1 MGEVYGALD
10 TRLGR
15 AVAIKLL
22 AADAAGDPLR
32 KRRFEREAR
41 LACSVSHPQLL
52 TVFDVGAVDARP
64 YVVSELLEGETL
76 RVVLRKGALSSR
88 RAVDSIVQVA
98 RGLEALHARGIVH
111 RDLKPENVFVTLDGR
126 IKVLDLG
133 LAGPSRGDEAPEL
146 ETWESLTT
154 AGAVGGTAAYMSPEQ
169 VRQARVD
176 ARSDIFTCGVMLYE
190 MLARRR
196 PFFEETAAET
206 MTAILR
212 SEPVPLSQID
222 PSLPGPLVRIVGRC
236 LAKDPENRFHSA
248 HDLALALE
256 SALEPESSLST
267 PPKPSYGGPPAP
279 RSRWRATT
287 LGTAVLVLLAVSV
300 SSPSR
305 GHNPVETMPGLAAAS
320 GVLVHYDPQA
330 GRFEPFLHG
339 ISADGASFS
348 RDGHQAVFTSR
359 PAGELWRSR
368 SDGSDA
374 LRLTSA
380 PLSAALPRFS
390 PDGRLV
396 AFAGQA
402 PGRPWQI
409 HLVSADGG
417 EIRTLPPENVTDPGW
432 GADGDTIVFGGVSGQ
447 PDGVFEWNLHY
458 KEGLARV
465 EGSAGL
471 FSPRPSPDGRY
482 LAALRQ
488 DSYELL
494 VRDQRTGRWSSPV
507 AGGVVY
513 PEWSPDGAWLYFRRE
528 GEQAFF
534 RVDPLGQ
541 HEERIA
547 TTAGLALVDGA
558 WGAWSGLTPAGAP
571 LLLCDL
577 HGQAGALRVVSW
589 ALDQRKTAR

>member
-1 MGEVYGALD
+1 MGEVYSALD

-22 AADAAGDPLR
+22 AAEAAGDPLR
-32 KRRFEREAR
+32 TRRFEREAR

-52 TVFDVGAVDARP
+52 TVFDVGAVGGRP

-76 RVVLRKGALSSR
+76 RVVLRAGALSSR
-88 RAVDSIVQVA
+88 RAVESIVQVA

-126 IKVLDLG
+126 IKILDLG
-133 LAGPSRGDEAPEL
+133 LAGPSRGEEAPEL

-176 ARSDIFTCGVMLYE
+176 ARSDIFACGVMLYE

-212 SEPVPLSQID
+212 SEPVPLSRID

-236 LAKDPENRFHSA
+236 LAKDPEDRFHSA

-256 SALEPESSLST
+256 SSLEPESSLSPSLE
-267 PPKPSYGGPPAP
+267 PPARGAQAP
-279 RSRWRATT
+279 RSRRRATT
-287 LGTAVLVLLAVSV
+287 LGTAALVLLALCVSG
-300 SSPSR
+300 PSR
-305 GHNPVETMPGLAAAS
+305 GRNPVETVPALAAAS
-320 GVLVHYDPQA
+320 AALVHYDPRA
-330 GRFEPFLHG
+330 GRFEPYLHG

-348 RDGHQAVFTSR
+348 RDGRLAVFTSR

-368 SDGSDA
+368 SDGSDV

-402 PGRPWQI
+402 PGQPWQI
-409 HLVSADGG
+409 HLLSADGG

-447 PDGVFEWNLHY
+447 PDGVFEWSFHKGTLT
-458 KEGLARV
+458 RV
-465 EGSAGL
+465 EGSGGL

-482 LAALRQ
+482 LAALRK
-488 DSYELL
+488 DSYELQL
-494 VRDQRTGRWSSPV
+494 RDQRTGRWSAPV

-513 PEWSPDGAWLYFRRE
+513 PEWSPDAAWLYFRRD

-541 HEERIA
+541 HEERVA

-571 LLLCDL
+571 LLLCDPR
-577 HGQAGALRVVSW
+577 GQTGALRVVSW